1 MALTLLQLR
10 DDIRGTEF
18 MYRGAPTDL
27 RGATGERIMSNT
39 RLNLIINE
47 AGREVQALLK
57 DKREIRHNHCM
68 LGSDAVPLPSDML
81 VLDQVILYDDENET
95 LEEGTATGATS
106 ATVLVDSAQT
116 NFLTTLAVGHRVDN
130 ITDGSSGTI
139 LTVDSNTQV
148 TLSASLTGGADNTFQ
163 SGDEYAIYDP
173 EAETEYY
180 ITEGTKLPGPV
191 LAFDSLKTNRTEDTG
206 KPETFSIKEQDGTQF
221 ILWDVPCDA
230 RYFFDVFYYPSI
242 EDFTD
247 DGDTTTVRQIYQSL
261 FFAKACEKVALRLG
275 DDRGIERFAIQYE
288 RLQAGLKGAVTSARS
303 VPMTRFARVA

>member
-10 DDIRGTEF
+10 DDIRGTIF
-18 MYRGAPTDL
+18 SFDGGQFNL
-27 RGATGERIMSNT
+27 RGARGELHMSNT

-47 AGREVQALLK
+47 AGREVQALVK
-57 DKREIRHNHCM
+57 FKREIRHNHCM

-95 LEEGTATGATS
+95 LESGTATGADS

-116 NFLTTLAVGHRVDN
+116 NFLTTLAVGYRVDN

-148 TLSASLTGGADNTFQ
+148 TLSASLTGGADNTFEAD
-163 SGDEYAIYDP
+163 DEYAIYDP
-173 EAETEYY
+173 EAETAYY
-180 ITEGTKLPGPV
+180 ITEGTKLTGPV
-191 LAFDSLKTNRTEDTG
+191 LAFDSLKTNRTEDSG
-206 KPETFSIKEQDGTQF
+206 KPEAFAIKEQDGTQF
-221 ILWDVPCDA
+221 ILWDIPCDA
-230 RYFFDVFYYPSI
+230 RYFFDVFYFPSI

-247 DGDTTTVRQIYQSL
+247 DGDTTTVQQIYQSL

-275 DDRGIERFAIQYE
+275 DDRGIERFALQYE
-288 RLQAGLKGAVTSARS
+288 RLQAGLKGAVTAARS
-303 VPMTRFARVA
+303 TPMTRFARVA